1 MNYKK
6 GAVNTL
12 ETTRISKH
20 SKDIIQKY
28 ASGLFKDTTL
38 EFFGI
43 KTAKIKELINVELP
57 VVEVAENSI
66 DFIFLLED
74 ETYLHF
80 EFQTTYNKSDLIRFA
95 GYDLRLFERD
105 GHQINTVVIYTAD
118 VKEVPDGFSIGSL
131 SYNPA
136 KVMMYDYNGNAIYE
150 ELEAKIRQG
159 QDLTDAD
166 ILNLIFLPLM
176 RNTIPKD
183 ELAVKSI
190 ELARSIADTTK
201 QNACIAAAFAFA
213 NRYLDDNG
221 LNKLLEVLR
230 MTDLVTLLVE
240 DAVSDKAIEIAKNL
254 LAEDVHIKIIAKT
267 TGLDLSTIQRLKSE
281 LSSN

>member
-1 MNYKK
+1 
-6 GAVNTL
+6 VNTL
-12 ETTRISKH
+12 DTTRISKH

-38 EFFGI
+38 EFFGL

-57 VVEVAENSI
+57 VVEVGENSI
-66 DFIFLLED
+66 DFVFLLED

-95 GYDLRLFERD
+95 GYDLRLFVRD

-136 KVMMYDYNGNAIYE
+136 KVMMYDYNGNAIYK
-150 ELEAKIRQG
+150 ELEAKIQQE

-176 RNTIPKD
+176 RNTISKE

-190 ELARSIADTTK
+190 ELARRVQDVTK

-213 NRYLDDNG
+213 NRYLDKNG
-221 LNKLLEVLR
+221 VNKLLEVLR
-230 MTDLVTLLVE
+230 MTDLVTMLLE
-240 DAVSDKAIEIAKNL
+240 DKAIEIAKNL
-254 LAEDVHIKIIAKT
+254 LRKGSTVEFVTET
-267 TGLDLSTIQRLKSE
+267 TGLTADTIQRLQKE
-281 LSSN
+281 LNIS

>member
-1 MNYKK
+1 M
-6 GAVNTL
+6 
-12 ETTRISKH
+12 
-20 SKDIIQKY
+20 
-28 ASGLFKDTTL
+28 
-38 EFFGI
+38 
-43 KTAKIKELINVELP
+43 
-57 VVEVAENSI
+57 
-66 DFIFLLED
+66 
-74 ETYLHF
+74 
-80 EFQTTYNKSDLIRFA
+80 
-95 GYDLRLFERD
+95 
-105 GHQINTVVIYTAD
+105 
-118 VKEVPDGFSIGSL
+118 
-131 SYNPA
+131 
-136 KVMMYDYNGNAIYE
+136 
-150 ELEAKIRQG
+150 
-159 QDLTDAD
+159 
-166 ILNLIFLPLM
+166 
-176 RNTIPKD
+176 PKD

-221 LNKLLEVLR
+221 VNKLLEVLR